1 MNDQITPHKKNC
13 SRVGAA
19 LLMKCPN
26 CCNAP
31 LFINQNPYN
40 FSTMGKMPDECPN
53 CGQDFVIEPGFYF
66 GAAMISYVIQVFMI
80 GLCAAVVYLAGG
92 TEPLQYIISIS
103 LVILLTAPYVMVVS
117 RGLWLSIFVKKDGS
131 AD

>member
-1 MNDQITPHKKNC
+1 MKDQVNIPPKKC

-19 LLMKCPN
+19 LTLKCPN

-40 FSTMGKMPDECPN
+40 FKTMGKMPDECPN

-80 GLCAAVVYLAGG
+80 GICAAVVYLVGG
-92 TEPLQYIISIS
+92 REPLQYIISIS
-103 LVILLTAPYVMVVS
+103 LVILVTAPYVMVVS
-117 RGLWLSIFVKKDGS
+117 RGLWLSIFVKKEGEPD
-131 AD
+131 